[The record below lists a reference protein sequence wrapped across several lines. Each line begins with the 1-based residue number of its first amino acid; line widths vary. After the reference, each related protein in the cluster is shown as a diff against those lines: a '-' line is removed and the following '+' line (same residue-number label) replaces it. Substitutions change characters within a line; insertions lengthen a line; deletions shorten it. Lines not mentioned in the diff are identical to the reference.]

1 MSSIQ
6 LYKELDISDIVLV
19 SGLARSGKVL
29 ACALISSFDN
39 VDKVS
44 ANFSLEQTA
53 CLTFLNKIPYD
64 TSTFILKSGLN
75 LMVYDN
81 SIGRNANFRPKDF
94 TSISNYKDPIDYMK
108 RLTKDEGDNA
118 LIRIRSENLLTLMLV
133 HNGLWH
139 ANVWFD
145 SAPHLKFIHVARNPV
160 EIVYSWMLK
169 KYDGE
174 FSIKNNSRDTTPTFL
189 YKDQILPYYAYGWED
204 LYLSLSKVDK
214 IIYMIDKIREHH
226 KNTFES
232 LSEDR
237 KKRILFIK
245 HSDML
250 KNTSQVLS
258 EVSNFICR
266 TPSIHT
272 ERVCIEQNCPRSD
285 SLPTPFLTSNKKF
298 EEKLA
303 IIKSSTSYDSFKI
316 LKRMLN
322 EFDNSSRAI

>member
-1 MSSIQ
+1 MSSVQ
-6 LYKELDISDIVLV
+6 LYKELDISDIVFV

-29 ACALISSFDN
+29 ASALISSFDN

-44 ANFSLEQTA
+44 ANFSLEQTP

-81 SIGRNANFRPKDF
+81 SIGRNANFRPKDY

-108 RLTKDEGDNA
+108 RLTKDEGDKA
-118 LIRIRSENLLTLMLV
+118 LLSIRSENLLTLMLV

-145 SAPHLKFIHVARNPV
+145 SVPHLKFIHVARNPV

-174 FSIKNNSRDTTPTFL
+174 FSIKNNSRDTLPTFL
-189 YKDQILPYYAYGWED
+189 YKDQILPYYVYGWED
-204 LYLSLSKVDK
+204 TYLRLNKIDK
-214 IIYMIDKIREHH
+214 IIHMVDKIREHH
-226 KNTFES
+226 KVTYES
-232 LSEDR
+232 LTEDR

-258 EVSNFICR
+258 EVSNFISR
-266 TPSIHT
+266 APSIHT
-272 ERVCIEQNCPRSD
+272 ERVCFEQNCPRSD
-285 SLPTPFLTSNKKF
+285 SLPTPFQTSNKTF
-298 EEKLA
+298 EEKLTE
-303 IIKSSTSYDSFKI
+303 IKSSASYESFKI
-316 LKRMLN
+316 LERMLN
-322 EFDNSSRAI
+322 EFEASTQAI

>member
-1 MSSIQ
+1 MSSVQ
-6 LYKELDISDIVLV
+6 LYKELDISDIVFV

-44 ANFSLEQTA
+44 VNFSLEQTP

-81 SIGRNANFRPKDF
+81 SIGRNVNFRPKDF

-108 RLTKDEGDNA
+108 RLTKDEGDKA
-118 LIRIRSENLLTLMLV
+118 LLRIRSENLLTLMMV

-139 ANVWFD
+139 ANMWFD
-145 SAPHLKFIHVARNPV
+145 SVPHLKFIHVGRNPV

-174 FSIKNNSRDTTPTFL
+174 FSIKNNSRDTIPTFL
-189 YKDQILPYYAYGWED
+189 YKDQILPYYVYGWED

-226 KNTFES
+226 KITFES
-232 LSEDR
+232 LTEDR

-258 EVSNFICR
+258 EVSNFIGR

-272 ERVCIEQNCPRSD
+272 ERVCIEQNCPRNY
-285 SLPTPFLTSNKKF
+285 SLPTPFLTSKKTLQ
-298 EEKLA
+298 EKLTE
-303 IIKSSTSYDSFKI
+303 IKSAASSDGFKI
-316 LKRMLN
+316 LNSMLT
-322 EFDNSSRAI
+322 EFEDSSRAI